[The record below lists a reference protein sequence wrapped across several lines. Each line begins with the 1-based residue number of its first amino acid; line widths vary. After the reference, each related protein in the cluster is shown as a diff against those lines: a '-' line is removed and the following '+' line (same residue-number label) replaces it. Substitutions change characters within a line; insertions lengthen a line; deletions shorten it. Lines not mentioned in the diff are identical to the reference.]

1 MNSSDPQNIDSL
13 RSDPQ
18 EVPTRPPGRIPQPNS
33 QPVLEQKVPR
43 QVPVWRFWTPLVIQM
58 ALLVSV
64 PAQSAYTYATG
75 QTVVLQTRPV
85 DPYDFLR
92 GYSQTLSYDV
102 SDASML
108 SKLPGGLIFTNGP
121 SPKVFYVVLQK
132 PDTSPSPRP
141 AAWKP
146 ISVSVDKPELTADQ
160 VALKGETTQWG
171 QIRYGLESYYMPEDR
186 RNELNQTIEQVRQQP
201 ESFVV
206 EVKVDKG
213 GHAVPVSLW
222 VKEQNYRF

>member
-1 MNSSDPQNIDSL
+1 MNPTDPLKTDS
-13 RSDPQ
+13 Q
-18 EVPTRPPGRIPQPNS
+18 EILPSLPTPIPQREP
-33 QPVLEQKVPR
+33 QKTPIQELPR
-43 QVPVWRFWTPLVIQM
+43 PIPAWRFWTPLVIQM
-58 ALLVSV
+58 VLLVSV

-102 SDASML
+102 SDVSTL
-108 SKLPGGLIFTNGP
+108 SALPGGKAVFEASP
-121 SPKVFYVVLQK
+121 SPESFYVVLQK
-132 PDTSPSPRP
+132 PASSPSSRP
-141 AAWKP
+141 APWKP
-146 ISVSVDKPELTADQ
+146 VSVSPDQPKLTANQ
-160 VALKGETTQWG
+160 VALKGKMTQWG

-186 RNELNQTIEQVRQQP
+186 RDELNQSIGQAQQQP

-206 EVKVDKG
+206 EIKVDKG

-222 VKEQNYRF
+222 VKQQNYRF